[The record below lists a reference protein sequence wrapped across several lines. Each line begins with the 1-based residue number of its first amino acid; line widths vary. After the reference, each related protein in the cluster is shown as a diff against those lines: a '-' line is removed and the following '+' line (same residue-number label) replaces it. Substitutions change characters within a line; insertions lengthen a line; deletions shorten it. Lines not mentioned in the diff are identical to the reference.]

1 MLGPAQLLLILAL
14 FGVSEQGGRAQSDEV
29 SYLVDL
35 LSQSLL
41 RQFLLLQLIP
51 RHLEL
56 YYVQKND
63 LLDLAVVVY
72 RLGEGVVVEIFEKLH
87 PLIVQLVP
95 ISLEL
100 LQILHELWTKLALL
114 VSDLQL
120 LNGCFEI
127 GVALS
132 LQSAI

>member
-1 MLGPAQLLLILAL
+1 M
-14 FGVSEQGGRAQSDEV
+14 
-29 SYLVDL
+29 